1 VTETSDALPDTE
13 GADVWISDMKTA
25 IQGKDVERLINMK
38 AAMNAAD
45 AGDWLYQGVTLNKW
59 LDKAITTAGKDK

>member
-25 IQGKDVERLINMK
+25 IQDKDVERLINMK

-45 AGDWLYQGVTLNKW
+45 ANEWVYQGVTLAKW
-59 LDKAITTAGKDK
+59 LDKAIAAAGKGE